1 MKRLILSICMIALPL
16 IAATQKL
23 SLDSASLRKL
33 DTLRIE
39 RRLVVLGVTKMEYLQ
54 SDNDNLSLLNQSLV
68 EKNRYN
74 ELYIGQIEDSLRHIK
89 GLNKGLNEGLVR
101 EKSRKRGWRNLALVE
116 GGILVIILALIL

>member
-1 MKRLILSICMIALPL
+1 
-16 IAATQKL
+16 
-23 SLDSASLRKL
+23 
-33 DTLRIE
+33 
-39 RRLVVLGVTKMEYLQ
+39 MEYLQ

-74 ELYIGQIEDSLRHIK
+74 ELYIGQIEDNLRHIE

-101 EKSRKRGWRNLALVE
+101 EKSRKRNWRNLALVE